1 MQIQLEQIF
10 NIEGSKKEFD
20 HSFVPQYALADD
32 ISLDTPGVAVSGKIE
47 NNTGIVSLS
56 GTVSFSATVAC
67 SRCAEEFKKA
77 FKIEIEHLLAR
88 ELVNEENDDYIIVE
102 NAVLDLEAL
111 VCEDIILSLP
121 SRYLCKEDCKGLCSN
136 CGKNLNNGKC
146 DCKKEVDPRLA
157 ALLTLLDD

>member
-56 GTVSFSATVAC
+56 ATVSFSATAVC
-67 SRCAEEFKKA
+67 SRCAEEFKKS
-77 FKIEIEHLLAR
+77 FEFEIEHLLAR

-102 NAVLDLEAL
+102 NAVLDLDEL

-121 SRYLCKEDCKGLCSN
+121 SRYLCREDCKGLCSN
-136 CGKNLNNGKC
+136 CGKNLNNGIC